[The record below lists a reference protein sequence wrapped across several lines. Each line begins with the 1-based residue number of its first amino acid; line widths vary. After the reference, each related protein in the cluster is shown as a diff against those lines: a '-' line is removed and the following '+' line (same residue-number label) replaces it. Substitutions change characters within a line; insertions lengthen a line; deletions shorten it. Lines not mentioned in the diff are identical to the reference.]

1 MDFEVIRASDLTS
14 THIGAW
20 RAAQSACGDNASPFF
35 SPEYAQAVDS
45 ARGDVLVAI
54 LREGGDATG
63 VFPFHRRNASIGVPV
78 GGPITDYQGVIGPAN
93 TRVDPA
99 ALLAACQLGAYD
111 FNHLPATHTGFAQGS
126 IVTADSPYLDLSDG
140 YEAYVSARAA
150 AGTKELK
157 NTARKRRKIEREIGP
172 LRFVANDASPEAW
185 AAFVRWKNSSYER
198 LGVRSIIDLEWVSRT
213 LETIRQT
220 DSPEFSGMLS
230 TLYVGDRLAAA
241 HFGICTR
248 KACHWW
254 FPTYDSD
261 LHKYSPGLA
270 LLLELAAHCAARG
283 IEHIDLGRGDERY
296 KTAFASGATVLC
308 EGSIEAG
315 AGLPALVRRTRKLLH
330 RGYARM
336 PVDIGFDFQRRA
348 FNRVLG
354 VGRL

>member
-1 MDFEVIRASDLTS
+1 MDFEVLRASDLTS

-20 RAAQSACGDNASPFF
+20 RAAQGACDDNVSPFY
-35 SPEYAQAVDS
+35 SPEYALAVDS

-54 LREGGDATG
+54 IRDDNDVTG
-63 VFPFHRRNASIGVPV
+63 FFPFHRRSAKVGVPV

-93 TRVDPA
+93 TRMDPD
-99 ALLAACQLGAYD
+99 ALLAACELGAYD
-111 FNHLPATHTGFAQGS
+111 FNHLPATHTAFAQGG
-126 IVTADSPYLDLSDG
+126 IETADSPYLDLSEG
-140 YEAYVSARAA
+140 YDAYVSARAA

-172 LRFVANDASPEAW
+172 LRFVANDDSAEAW
-185 AAFVRWKNSSYER
+185 ATFVRWKNVSYER
-198 LGVRSIIDLEWVSRT
+198 LGVPSILDVEWVSQT
-213 LETIRQT
+213 LGAIRESDT
-220 DSPEFSGMLS
+220 ADFSGMLS

-241 HFGICTR
+241 HFGMRTKR
-248 KACHWW
+248 ACHWW

-261 LHKYSPGLA
+261 LNKYSPGLI
-270 LLLELAAHCAARG
+270 LLLELAAHCAEEG

-315 AGLPALVRRTRKLLH
+315 TSLPAVVRRMRKALH
-330 RGYARM
+330 QSYARL
-336 PVDIGFDFQRRA
+336 PTELRFDFQRRA
-348 FNRVLG
+348 FNKILG